1 MRRRT
6 FLAGLGF
13 AALQLAGCS
22 AKPQTTPDYV
32 LTYADN
38 QPAGYPTTQG
48 AQYFADLVQQQT
60 GGKVVIQV
68 KANGEYGSEQQ
79 VWEQLAIGGVDF
91 ARVSLSA
98 ATDDLPRLNVLLLP
112 YLYRDADHMWRVL
125 DGSIGAEFLQ
135 DFTAQGRVGLSWY
148 DAGARSF
155 YARQPVRSLNDLQGK
170 TIRVQDSQI
179 VIDMIRL
186 LGAVPETT
194 AYSDVYSA
202 LETGQIDAAENNWP
216 AYYSMEHYKVARYY
230 MADEHSRVP
239 EVQLASGRTW
249 DALPEEYRQTL
260 QACARASAQYERQLW
275 AQEETA
281 ARKAALAGGCF
292 ELPLP
297 EEEMQN
303 FRQLVQPLYRKYCA
317 NYLPLVVRKQ
327 LGLYCFIEP
336 DVPEQMSGDPM
347 RLQQVISNLLSNAI
361 KFTDTGCIILH
372 VQCAGDY
379 LQISV
384 RDTGEGIPA
393 KEVLRLFDPFF
404 QVGTGVQRNFQG
416 TGLGLAICE
425 KLISMMDGDIAVET
439 EPGMGSRFT
448 IRIPLYGVQNTPQV
462 TADGFAGKTCWLA
475 IHNTS
480 LAMFVTSLLS
490 YHGLTVRRHAGETPD
505 AEDVLLTDDE
515 ALSGWQGRAMVIF
528 CRRHIGIPQERAA
541 GEWLHSVTTPH
552 ELLPLLGRIFHV
564 ALASVENSRA
574 LMAPEAQVGNNDDM
588 MILVVDDHP
597 INRRL
602 LADQLGSLGY
612 QCVTANDGVD
622 ALNVLSK
629 QHIDIVLSDVNM
641 PNMDGYR
648 LTQRIR
654 QLGLTLPVI
663 GVTANALA
671 EEKQRC
677 LESGMDS
684 CLSKPVTLDV
694 LKQTLTVYAARVR
707 KGRE

>member
-230 MADEHSRVP
+230 MAD
-239 EVQLASGRTW
+239 
-249 DALPEEYRQTL
+249 
-260 QACARASAQYERQLW
+260 
-275 AQEETA
+275 
-281 ARKAALAGGCF
+281 
-292 ELPLP
+292 
-297 EEEMQN
+297 
-303 FRQLVQPLYRKYCA
+303 
-317 NYLPLVVRKQ
+317 
-327 LGLYCFIEP
+327 
-336 DVPEQMSGDPM
+336 
-347 RLQQVISNLLSNAI
+347 
-361 KFTDTGCIILH
+361 
-372 VQCAGDY
+372 
-379 LQISV
+379 
-384 RDTGEGIPA
+384 
-393 KEVLRLFDPFF
+393 
-404 QVGTGVQRNFQG
+404 
-416 TGLGLAICE
+416 
-425 KLISMMDGDIAVET
+425 
-439 EPGMGSRFT
+439 
-448 IRIPLYGVQNTPQV
+448 
-462 TADGFAGKTCWLA
+462 
-475 IHNTS
+475 
-480 LAMFVTSLLS
+480 
-490 YHGLTVRRHAGETPD
+490 
-505 AEDVLLTDDE
+505 
-515 ALSGWQGRAMVIF
+515 
-528 CRRHIGIPQERAA
+528 
-541 GEWLHSVTTPH
+541 
-552 ELLPLLGRIFHV
+552 
-564 ALASVENSRA
+564 
-574 LMAPEAQVGNNDDM
+574 
-588 MILVVDDHP
+588 
-597 INRRL
+597 
-602 LADQLGSLGY
+602 
-612 QCVTANDGVD
+612 
-622 ALNVLSK
+622 
-629 QHIDIVLSDVNM
+629 
-641 PNMDGYR
+641 
-648 LTQRIR
+648 
-654 QLGLTLPVI
+654 
-663 GVTANALA
+663 
-671 EEKQRC
+671 
-677 LESGMDS
+677 
-684 CLSKPVTLDV
+684 
-694 LKQTLTVYAARVR
+694 
-707 KGRE
+707 

>member
-13 AALQLAGCS
+13 AALQLAGCA

-91 ARVSLSA
+91 ARVSLSVV
-98 ATDDLPRLNVLLLP
+98 TDDLPRLNVLLLP

-249 DALPEEYRQTL
+249 DALPEEYRQIL
-260 QACARASAQYERQLW
+260 QSMRPGIGAIRAPALGAGGNSCPKSGIGWRVPG
-275 AQEETA
+275 TA
-281 ARKAALAGGCF
+281 AARRRNAELPAAGAAAVPEILCRLSAAGG
-292 ELPLP
+292 
-297 EEEMQN
+297 
-303 FRQLVQPLYRKYCA
+303 
-317 NYLPLVVRKQ
+317 
-327 LGLYCFIEP
+327 
-336 DVPEQMSGDPM
+336 
-347 RLQQVISNLLSNAI
+347 
-361 KFTDTGCIILH
+361 
-372 VQCAGDY
+372 
-379 LQISV
+379 
-384 RDTGEGIPA
+384 RDTGRVITEKGTSQIKRLTA
-393 KEVLRLFDPFF
+393 LRLYCGALFLHVPTPWNSK
-404 QVGTGVQRNFQG
+404 QARPA
-416 TGLGLAICE
+416 GLAC
-425 KLISMMDGDIAVET
+425 LQ
-439 EPGMGSRFT
+439 
-448 IRIPLYGVQNTPQV
+448 YQNKC
-462 TADGFAGKTCWLA
+462 F
-475 IHNTS
+475 
-480 LAMFVTSLLS
+480 
-490 YHGLTVRRHAGETPD
+490 R
-505 AEDVLLTDDE
+505 
-515 ALSGWQGRAMVIF
+515 
-528 CRRHIGIPQERAA
+528 
-541 GEWLHSVTTPH
+541 
-552 ELLPLLGRIFHV
+552 
-564 ALASVENSRA
+564 
-574 LMAPEAQVGNNDDM
+574 
-588 MILVVDDHP
+588 
-597 INRRL
+597 
-602 LADQLGSLGY
+602 
-612 QCVTANDGVD
+612 
-622 ALNVLSK
+622 
-629 QHIDIVLSDVNM
+629 
-641 PNMDGYR
+641 
-648 LTQRIR
+648 
-654 QLGLTLPVI
+654 
-663 GVTANALA
+663 
-671 EEKQRC
+671 
-677 LESGMDS
+677 
-684 CLSKPVTLDV
+684 
-694 LKQTLTVYAARVR
+694 
-707 KGRE
+707 